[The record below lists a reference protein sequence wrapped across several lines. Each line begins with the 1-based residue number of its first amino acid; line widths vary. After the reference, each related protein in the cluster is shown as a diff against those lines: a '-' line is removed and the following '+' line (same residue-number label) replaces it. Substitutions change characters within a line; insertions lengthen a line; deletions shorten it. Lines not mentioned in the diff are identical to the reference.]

1 MNFLLS
7 LFKRFTIAIT
17 SPFRRLLTSFLKLFN
32 VNLWSAK
39 IVKPLTKWVKQTLTL
54 KPKSKDDYYTIGKY
68 LVFKKLF
75 LAITLVICAA
85 IFIYFT
91 MFATPVQQSPT
102 SETKVVT
109 NETFDYDDMSVKD
122 YTGIANIRSSTGEV
136 VYTGSI
142 EAGVA
147 QGMGTLLNRDGIKV
161 YEGEFAANVYEG
173 EGVSYYE
180 NGTAEYVGQFSNN
193 LFNGEGNKY
202 YSDGILQYSG
212 NFQDGQFS
220 GEGEFYGRDGVLR
233 YSGNFIEGS
242 FHGIGVSYYQ
252 DGTKEYE
259 GEFFE
264 GLIQGVG
271 SYYSTTGKLVY
282 TGQMHNNGI
291 DYRVLVN
298 SNLEE
303 IEAAFTET
311 PTIVYTDTDSVFV
324 YAQAGVVVTLDARV
338 QIQTTFN
345 SNAQNEAV
353 QDYYYLPSAMPAEQA
368 LAQSLELPLQL
379 NAENEISELFST
391 TENTFFPLA
400 SFTELND
407 EWFFPDGSTES
418 SADSSSQESSS
429 SGDSTTSQS
438 TSSSSTQ
445 PSTSG
450 TAQSSASSSQSSDS
464 GNDNGLLDFMEAQKT
479 LYFEV
484 DSDVWQKESELDKTK
499 VGVKRITMFSGVMP
513 EIAVSSPDIYED
525 STTTTIAD
533 CVAIDYLRVK
543 TPTAFSNIIFQMD
556 KSNSAFVELRN
567 IDHAGKIVKLA
578 SYVEGLTYRYC
589 YELTNRNTMQ
599 YFSVER

>member
-32 VNLWSAK
+32 VNIWSAK

-54 KPKSKDDYYTIGKY
+54 KPTSKDDYYTIGKY

-91 MFATPVQQSPT
+91 MFAPPVQQSPT
-102 SETKVVT
+102 TETKVVT
-109 NETFDYDDMSVKD
+109 NETFDYDDMSVKE

-147 QGMGTLLNRDGIKV
+147 QGAGVLLNRDGVKV

-180 NGTAEYVGQFSNN
+180 NGVAEYVGQFSNN

-202 YSDGILQYSG
+202 YSDGQLQYSG
-212 NFQDGQFS
+212 AFQDGEFS
-220 GEGEFYGRDGVLR
+220 GEGEFYDRDGALR
-233 YSGNFIEGS
+233 YSGNFTEGS
-242 FHGIGVSYYQ
+242 FHGTGVSYYQ

-264 GLIQGVG
+264 GIIQGVG
-271 SYYSTTGKLVY
+271 SYYSTAGKLVY
-282 TGQMHNNGI
+282 NGQMHGGGI
-291 DYRVLVN
+291 DYRALVN

-303 IEAAFTET
+303 IEASFTET

-324 YAQAGVVVTLDARV
+324 YEQAGVVVTLDARV
-338 QIQTTFN
+338 RVQTTYN
-345 SNAQNEAV
+345 NEVQNEIV
-353 QDYYYLPSAMPAEQA
+353 QDYYYLPTAGVGTNDIVTQFTTMQNT
-368 LAQSLELPLQL
+368 PLL
-379 NAENEISELFST
+379 TGL
-391 TENTFFPLA
+391 
-400 SFTELND
+400 FTELND
-407 EWFFPDGSTES
+407 DWFFPDGTTHD
-418 SADSSSQESSS
+418 DSSSQTTSPN
-429 SGDSTTSQS
+429 GDSASSQPTTGTTTQTP
-438 TSSSSTQ
+438 TSSSSQSQ
-445 PSTSG
+445 PT
-450 TAQSSASSSQSSDS
+450 TTD
-464 GNDNGLLDFMEAQKT
+464 NDLLDFMEAQKI
-479 LYFEV
+479 LYFEI
-484 DSDVWQKESELDKTK
+484 DSDVWQQESELDKTK
-499 VGVKRITMFSGVMP
+499 ISVKKITIYNGVMP
-513 EIAVSSPDIYED
+513 EGATSSPDIYED
-525 STTTTIAD
+525 SSQTTIDD
-533 CVAIDYLRVK
+533 CVAIDYLRLK
-543 TPTAFSNIIFQMD
+543 TPTVFSNIIFQMD

-567 IDHAGKIVKLA
+567 IDYAGKIVKLA
-578 SYVEGLTYRYC
+578 NYVDGLTYRYC
-589 YELTNRNTMQ
+589 FELSDRSTMQ